1 MLKNLPLV
9 ATICLFFLSLQSL
22 SGHTSPV
29 EAVRFRPD
37 EKAVVAGS
45 LSGAV
50 KIWDLEAVK
59 SKNVILGS
67 SIILVCSDY
76 SFALFRHM
84 FYKIMRCQF

>member
-1 MLKNLPLV
+1 MPLV
-9 ATICLFFLSLQSL
+9 DTVFLSLQSL

-59 SKNVILGS
+59 SNMTLGC
-67 SIILVCSDY
+67 SIILVCSA
-76 SFALFRHM
+76 SFALFRHLL
-84 FYKIMRCQF
+84 YKICASFKKFVAAL